1 MTEPNINNSVYRH
14 RLYRSRE
21 DRIIAG
27 VCGGLGEYFNVD
39 AILIRL
45 VFVLLALL
53 GGHGI
58 LLYIILMVVI
68 PNQPGPAVSVD
79 RKEKIKE
86 FAAGVQAG
94 VGAAAKQLK
103 DKESWFSQPR
113 HFAGSII
120 FLIGLA
126 ALFSQMFPQ
135 YWLGWD
141 IMWPLL
147 LVAVGLYVIISK

>member
-1 MTEPNINNSVYRH
+1 V
-14 RLYRSRE
+14 
-21 DRIIAG
+21 AG
-27 VCGGLGEYFNVD
+27 VCGGLGEYFNID
-39 AILIRL
+39 PILIRL
-45 VFVLLALL
+45 IFVLLALI

-58 LLYIILMVVI
+58 LLYIILMIVI
-68 PNQPGPAVSVD
+68 PNAPGEAVPAL
-79 RKEKIKE
+79 RREKIRE
-86 FAAGVQAG
+86 FAAGVGAG
-94 VGAAAKQLK
+94 VQSAARQIKNNQ
-103 DKESWFSQPR
+103 SWFSNPR

-147 LVAVGLYVIISK
+147 MILVGLYVIISK